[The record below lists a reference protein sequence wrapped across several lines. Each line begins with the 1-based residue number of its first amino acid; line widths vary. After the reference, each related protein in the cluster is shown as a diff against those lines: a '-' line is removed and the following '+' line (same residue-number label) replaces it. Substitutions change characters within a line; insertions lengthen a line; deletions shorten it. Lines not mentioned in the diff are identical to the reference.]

1 MSLRNIFTRSLDI
14 AIDGVIKADDE
25 SSLRQELE
33 EYVLTNEAARR
44 LSDFLDEYNNYQS
57 ANGVW
62 ISGFFGSGKSHLLKM
77 LALVLEN
84 RQVDDAQAL
93 DLFLPKCKDDALLT
107 GALRKAV
114 SIPSQSILFNIDQKA
129 DVISKKQLDA
139 LLAVFAKVFD
149 EMCGYYGK
157 HGHVAQFER
166 DLDSRNLYLDF
177 KQAYQDIAGK
187 TWEKGREQALL
198 EGNNIAKAYSQVTGE
213 DDAIGKTI
221 LSQYREQ
228 YSLSIEDFANQVKHY
243 IDQQKK
249 RLGTNEFRLNFFVDE
264 VGQYI
269 ADNTKLMTNL
279 QTVAESLATK
289 CNGEAW
295 VLVTAQ
301 EEMSSVIGEMTKQQ
315 GDDFTKIQARFANR
329 LKLTSADVAEVIQKR
344 LLTKTADANE
354 QLAAL
359 YDKQCNNFKTL
370 FDFSDGSH
378 SYRNYQ
384 HQDHFVNCYPFVPY
398 QFDLFQASIQGL
410 SLHNAFEG
418 RHSSV
423 GERSMLGVFHQV
435 MKTIAEHKLGDLATF
450 DLMFEGIRAA
460 LKGQIQKA
468 IISAERNLD
477 SEFAIRLLKALFL
490 VKYVKEFKPT
500 VHNLCVLMLPSFEQP
515 ISKLKGQVE
524 EALGLLE
531 QQTYIQRNGELY
543 EYLTDEEKDIEQE
556 IKSTEVDNSDLSSE
570 LERLVFESI
579 IKQRKIRY
587 DSKDSNLDYP
597 FSRKIDDKLQGR
609 EYELS
614 INIITA
620 FHEHTDNRSML
631 RNYSVYN
638 SDELLVILPTDARLM
653 MDLMM
658 YKRTEKYIRQNMTQ
672 GQNDVAQ
679 RVLTSKGEQNRTR
692 YADLLLRLQLLV
704 GKADLMIA
712 GADIEIAAGDAQNRV
727 MRAFQDLI
735 GKVYSN
741 LPMLRGIAYSESAIG
756 ASLDASDGLFGG
768 DATNLTE
775 VEHELLAYIK
785 GNQQTGIRTTI
796 KNLVER
802 FERKPYGW
810 YLAAI
815 LCNLAKLCARGKL
828 EVRSDGNLLEGDQ
841 LERTLRNTASFA
853 NVILEPQLEF
863 SQSQLR
869 NLKDF
874 YDDFFACPPTANEAK
889 ALAQETIARV
899 KDMMQELEVLQA
911 KQSSYPF
918 LVALQPVIDQLKE
931 LSKKPYSWYLTD
943 LSKNEDALYDSKEKL
958 VEPIRTFMS
967 GPQKQIFDDARQFV
981 QSEQPNFTYLDS
993 DETRQLTN
1001 SLQSADS
1008 FKGNSIQ
1015 QMKIRLDNLKSAL
1028 AEKLAHVRQEAL
1040 QTLTQMQERMQS
1052 MNEYQGLPEE
1062 RQAELDRPFAELVN
1076 HVNSQGLIAVINDS
1090 VRNFQDKNYQNIL
1103 GKMVQLATPKP
1114 VVPDVDY
1121 PESER
1126 PELPK
1131 IEEPAP
1137 VHLRSVRVNAYNKA
1151 WLATEN
1157 DLDEY
1162 LNALRAELAE
1172 HIGHGKKVMI

>member
-1 MSLRNIFTRSLDI
+1 MSLRNIFTRPLETT
-14 AIDGVIKADDE
+14 IDGVIKADDE

-33 EYVLTNEAARR
+33 EYVLTNETSKR
-44 LSDFLDEYNNYQS
+44 LSGFLDAYNDYQS

-84 RQVDDAQAL
+84 RQVDDARAL
-93 DLFLPKCKDDALLT
+93 DLFLPKCEDDALLA
-107 GALRKAV
+107 GALKKAV

-129 DVISKKQLDA
+129 DIISKKELDA

-166 DLDSRNLYLDF
+166 DLDSRNLYSSF
-177 KQAYQDIAGK
+177 KQAYQDISGK
-187 TWEKGREQALL
+187 AWEKGREQALL
-198 EGNNIAKAYSQVTGE
+198 EGNNIAKAYSKVTGE
-213 DDAIGKTI
+213 DDAIGKNI
-221 LSQYREQ
+221 LSQYRDQ
-228 YSLSIEDFANQVKHY
+228 YTLSIEDFANQVKRY
-243 IDQQKK
+243 IDQQKQI
-249 RLGTNEFRLNFFVDE
+249 LGTNEFRLNFFVDE

-295 VLVTAQ
+295 IMVTAQ

-344 LLTKTADANE
+344 LLTKTEDASG
-354 QLAAL
+354 QLALL

-378 SYRNYQ
+378 SYRNFQ

-460 LKGQIQKA
+460 LKAQIQKA
-468 IISAERNLD
+468 IFSAERNLD

-515 ISKLKGQVE
+515 ISKLKNQVE

-556 IKSTEVDNSDLSSE
+556 IKNTEVDNSDLTSE
-570 LERLVFESI
+570 LERLVFDSI
-579 IKQRKIRY
+579 INQRKIRY
-587 DSKDSNLDYP
+587 DSKDTNLDYP

-620 FHEHTDNRSML
+620 FHEHADNINML

-638 SDELLVILPTDARLM
+638 TDELLVILPADARLM

-672 GQNDVAQ
+672 GKDDVAQ

-712 GADIEIAAGDAQNRV
+712 GGEVEVTASDAKSRV
-727 MRAFQDLI
+727 IRAFQELI

-741 LPMLRGIAYSESAIG
+741 LPMLRGITYSESGISAC
-756 ASLDASDGLFGG
+756 LDTSDGLFGG

-775 VEHELLAYIK
+775 VEHELLAHIK
-785 GNQQTGIRTTI
+785 GNQQTGVRTTI

-815 LCNLAKLCARGKL
+815 QCNVAKLCARGKL
-828 EVRSDGNLLEGDQ
+828 EVRSDSNLLEGDQ
-841 LERTLRNTASFA
+841 LERALRNTASFA
-853 NVILEPQLEF
+853 NIILEPQVEF

-869 NLKDF
+869 NLKEF
-874 YDDFFACPPTANEAK
+874 YEDFFDSPPTANEAK
-889 ALAQETIARV
+889 ALGHETIGRI

-911 KQSSYPF
+911 QKNSYPF
-918 LVALQPVIDQLKE
+918 LTALQPVIEQLKE
-931 LSKKPYSWYLTD
+931 LSKKNYSWYLTD

-958 VEPIRTFMS
+958 IEPIRKFMS
-967 GPQKQIFDDARQFV
+967 GSQRQIFDDARQFV
-981 QSEQPNFTYLDS
+981 LSEEPNFTYLDS
-993 DETRQLTN
+993 DEIRQLTH

-1008 FKGNSIQ
+1008 YKGNTIQ
-1015 QMKIRLDNLKSAL
+1015 QMKIRLDTLKAAL
-1028 AEKLAHVRQEAL
+1028 ADALSQVRLDALKALA
-1040 QTLTQMQERMQS
+1040 QMQERMQS
-1052 MNEYQGLPEE
+1052 MSEYQGLPEE
-1062 RQAELDRPFAELVN
+1062 RQAELNQPFSILVD
-1076 HVNSQGLIAVINDS
+1076 HINSQRLIPVVND
-1090 VRNFQDKNYQNIL
+1090 RLRKFQDDNYQKIL
-1103 GKMVQLATPKP
+1103 AKMVDMATPKQIK
-1114 VVPDVDY
+1114 PDKDY
-1121 PESER
+1121 PDDEP
-1126 PELPK
+1126 PEPPK
-1131 IEEPAP
+1131 IQEPAP
-1137 VHLRSVRVNAYNKA
+1137 VLMRSVRVNAYNKA
-1151 WLATEN
+1151 WLATDS

-1172 HIGHGKKVMI
+1172 HIGQGKKVMI